1 MTESLKIGIWW
12 TIEVL
17 RFFGG
22 LVSNMRTKHFK
33 QKRYFNRKRGGDMS
47 LTFIDLFAGIG
58 GFRLGMER
66 AGHKCIGYVEWDK
79 FARKSYEAIH
89 NTEGEW
95 TVNDIND
102 VNPGEIPAADV
113 WCFGFPCTDISIA
126 GPQKG
131 LSGARSGLFYKTIE
145 LLKSQKEKDKPK
157 YLFIENVKNLF
168 SVNGGWDFARI
179 LISLDEAG
187 YDAEWQLLNSKDFG
201 VPQNRERVFIIGHS
215 RNKCGREV
223 FPIGGNNKEIDN
235 VPGQQIYANT
245 LTARYGSALG
255 SGAYIL
261 EREQH

>member
-1 MTESLKIGIWW
+1 
-12 TIEVL
+12 
-17 RFFGG
+17 
-22 LVSNMRTKHFK
+22 
-33 QKRYFNRKRGGDMS
+33 MS

-66 AGHKCIGYVEWDK
+66 AGHKCVGYVEWDK

-102 VNPGEIPAADV
+102 VNPREIPAADV

-145 LLKSQKEKDKPK
+145 LLKSQKEEDKPK